1 MGCNVSPYRGGV
13 LKYKETVTATVD
25 SITAGETKTFF
36 TASDYCIVKVVPPT
50 TGANG
55 CNFQINN
62 TNAGSLASQSIME
75 SKNSRELSNRQE
87 FLSGATY
94 NASDSYYAF
103 YGNVLLL
110 LKPGDELQIYCSYG
124 TLTDI
129 QSKVYLYKI
138 E

>member
-13 LKYKETVTATVD
+13 LKYKDTVTATVD

-36 TASDYCIVKVVPPT
+36 TASDYCIVKVVCLSDVS
-50 TGANG
+50 N
-55 CNFQINN
+55 CNFRINN
-62 TNAGSLASQSIME
+62 TNAGTFGKIFME
-75 SKNSRELSNRQE
+75 SKQSRELSNRQE

-94 NASDSYYAF
+94 SAQDSYNVY

-124 TLTDI
+124 TFTDV